1 MKLYTSEE
9 IETLFKKK
17 FKKRLFF
24 NDITINSRLK
34 SDNALFIPIKGKKFD
49 GHDFIQEA
57 FKNGAT
63 AS

>member
-49 GHDFIQEA
+49 GHDLFRKHLKMELLPH
-57 FKNGAT
+57 
-63 AS
+63 